1 MRNLNASPQFR
12 VGLIVPSSNTV
23 MEPHFHRYLSHRATV
38 STTRILLEDVTREAE
53 EKMLSEELPQA
64 LRRIQTVAPDV
75 LVFGCTSAGSLGG
88 IDHDRTIGQCIGEAT
103 GVPALTVIGSVI
115 AQLKELGARRVAV
128 FTPYQPE
135 LTSRVAACVS
145 EAGFEVVKAAGMGLV
160 SNREV
165 GAVTPEEIL
174 SYVARE
180 FSGVAA
186 DCIFLSCTNWRAFD
200 ATDCL
205 RRELK
210 VNVVSSNQAC
220 IDEILRLEAQ
230 RCFQ

>member
-1 MRNLNASPQFR
+1 MRSLNASPQFR

-64 LRRIQTVAPDV
+64 LRLIRTVAPDV

-88 IDHDRTIGQCIGEAT
+88 IDHDRAIARSLEEAT
-103 GVPALTVIGSVI
+103 GVPVLTVIGSVI
-115 AQLKELGARRVAV
+115 AQLKDLRARRVAV
-128 FTPYQPE
+128 FTPYQSE
-135 LTSRVAACVS
+135 LTISVAACVS

-160 SNREV
+160 SNRDV
-165 GAVTPEEIL
+165 GAVMPDEIF
-174 SYVARE
+174 SFVARE

-186 DCIFLSCTNWRAFD
+186 DCIFLSCTNWRALD

-205 RRELK
+205 RRELN
-210 VNVVSSNQAC
+210 VTVVSSNRAC

-230 RCFQ
+230 GCFQ